1 MTVHCLLPYF
11 LVYHPKHVCHFMY
24 NHDLVFSYRSSLI
37 SISITLEHLLKHT
50 THLTPVQ
57 LFILVFANNLNNMHK
72 DLDTPKS
79 LSISGFFQVLLYHYA
94 MGFVLVIYCGFT
106 PAKPKLSITMYSHL
120 FGKKLLT

>member
-1 MTVHCLLPYF
+1 
-11 LVYHPKHVCHFMY
+11 MY